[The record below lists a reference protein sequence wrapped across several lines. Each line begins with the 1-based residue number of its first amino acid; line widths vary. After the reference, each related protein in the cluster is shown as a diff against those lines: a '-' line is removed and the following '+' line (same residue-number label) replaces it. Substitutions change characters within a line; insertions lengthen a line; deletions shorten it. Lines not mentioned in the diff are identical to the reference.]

1 MIAVDAR
8 FAGGTVFV
16 GPDHEYIGD
25 GRAVVRLALPG
36 RTVPLF
42 PHEARAL
49 AQALNETADASQATT
64 PLKRPYSA
72 TEAHLEWE
80 G

>member
-1 MIAVDAR
+1 MSAVDAR

-16 GPDHEYIGD
+16 EPDREYIGD

-36 RTVPLF
+36 HTVPLF

-49 AQALNETADASQATT
+49 AQALNAAADAAQPTR
-64 PLKRPYSA
+64 PLKRPHSA
-72 TEAHLEWE
+72 TEAHLERE